1 MSRIAK
7 QPVEIPNGVEINVSG
22 QVVSF
27 KGPKGEITLD
37 VNPGVKIKFDKD
49 AKMDG
54 VRRKKLDTSLA
65 YHYGW
70 KTKMNFKKALKSTI
84 KDFIDSTK

>member
-37 VNPGVKIKFDKD
+37 VNPGVKKLT
-49 AKMDG
+49 
-54 VRRKKLDTSLA
+54 RKK
-65 YHYGW
+65 
-70 KTKMNFKKALKSTI
+70 KKLKL
-84 KDFIDSTK
+84 KL